1 MLWREESD
9 HRSGNSRIIWIMS
22 NGGREREE
30 TMFVG
35 DAGSIED
42 VRFGINSISK
52 YSIPL
57 IPAISIASA
66 V

>member
-1 MLWREESD
+1 
-9 HRSGNSRIIWIMS
+9 MS

-35 DAGSIED
+35 GAGSIED
-42 VRFGINSISK
+42 VRLGINYVSK
-52 YSIPL
+52 QNIPL
-57 IPAISIASA
+57 VPAIPISSA